1 MAEFID
7 IIRRMRKLSQEE
19 EKALDSLEW
28 YTSPRQRRAIKG
40 LLKERKITI
49 EKENFSLAGLV
60 DNLTIPKLSAKSPC
74 PETKEIVREVNDRIK
89 EKTDETISEE
99 FSKTVLDKCSQ
110 MIAPNIVGFETVKKA
125 VALQL
130 FSPEHIHILLL
141 GDPGTGKTQILSA
154 ATELAPVSSMGLGS
168 GTSGVGL
175 AVTVKGKEVV
185 KGLLPMADN
194 GLCAID
200 ELNLMKEESRASLY
214 NAMEKGFV
222 SYDKGGHSY
231 KFDARISV
239 LATANPKGDK
249 FVGEKVGELKKQLP
263 FDAALLS
270 RFHLTFLVRKHDIEE
285 FKQITKALLN
295 KKKQSL
301 TQKENEFLKEYVRKA
316 HSLGEI
322 KLPKRFEQEIVDFIA
337 DIKENEKK
345 YLVEISPRM
354 VVGFSR
360 MAKAAARMELRKEVC
375 EKDVALVKS
384 IVRESLKTSKQ

>member
-1 MAEFID
+1 MADLID
-7 IIRRMRKLSQEE
+7 VMRRMRKLSPEE
-19 EKALDSLEW
+19 QKSIDTLDW
-28 YTSPRQRRAIKG
+28 YLGKKKTRVMKG
-40 LLKERKITI
+40 LVKERKAVI
-49 EKENFSLAGLV
+49 EHESFSLGGLI
-60 DNLTIPKLSAKSPC
+60 DTLELPKLVAKKQTAEAKSLVA
-74 PETKEIVREVNDRIK
+74 EANAKIK
-89 EKTDETISEE
+89 EKTEETLFSE
-99 FSKTVLDKCSQ
+99 FAKNVHDKCSQ
-110 MIAPNIVGFETVKKA
+110 MIAPNIVGFDTVKKA

-141 GDPGTGKTQILSA
+141 GDPGTGKTQVLSA
-154 ATELAPVSSMGLGS
+154 ATDLAPVSSMGLGS

-175 AVTVKGKEVV
+175 AVTVKGKEIV
-185 KGLLPMADN
+185 KGLLPMADG

-231 KFDARISV
+231 KFDARIAV

-249 FVGEKVGELKKQLP
+249 FVGSTVSELKKQLP

-270 RFHLTFLVRKHDIEE
+270 RFHLTFLVRKHGMEE

-301 TQKENEFLKEYVRKA
+301 SAKEQEFISSYVKKA
-316 HSLGEI
+316 KSIGDVKI
-322 KLPKRFEQEIVDFIA
+322 PKKFEQEIVDFIA
-337 DIKENEKK
+337 DIKENEKR
-345 YLVEISPRM
+345 YLVEVSPRM

-360 MAKAAARMELRKEVC
+360 MAKASARMELRDSVV
-375 EKDVALVKS
+375 EKDVQLVKQ
-384 IVRESLKTSKQ
+384 IVKESLKLA